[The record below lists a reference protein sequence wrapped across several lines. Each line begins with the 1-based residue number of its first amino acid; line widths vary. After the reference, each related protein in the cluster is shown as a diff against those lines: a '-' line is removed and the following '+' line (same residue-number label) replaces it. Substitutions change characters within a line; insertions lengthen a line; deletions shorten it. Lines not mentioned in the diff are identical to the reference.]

1 MPKDM
6 SSVRYSRLLKVIALM
21 KSKKKVTRAELE
33 AAGQYPVPEP
43 GQQNRMLQRDLQ
55 FMREELGAVIE
66 YDYKDEVYV
75 LKHEGSLLVNI
86 NASPSEI
93 EALRAGLK
101 IASHFLPHLKKDA
114 DSLWEKLSGYIPRR
128 LAEQGQALAESA
140 VVSIPVAPV
149 KPEVFRLLVDAKNT
163 RRAVRIRYVSPGK
176 EGRTW
181 TLSPYDFYFRVNAWY
196 MISFN
201 HKHKALSTHRMSRV
215 VRASFANDEYVP
227 PEEGGFREG
236 YSASAWYVSPGTEK
250 HKVVLRLRG
259 SLGESALSVKWHPSQ
274 EAVLQDDGSVIL
286 TAEVPHLE
294 EFARWILAGAPNAE
308 VLEPPALKY
317 IVRDLAMRFIDEA

>member
-6 SSVRYSRLLKVIALM
+6 SSVRYSRMLKVIALM

-33 AAGQYPVPEP
+33 AAGKYPLPEP

-55 FMREELGAVIE
+55 FMREELGAEIE
-66 YDYKDEVYV
+66 YDYKDNVYV

-93 EALRAGLK
+93 EALRAGLR
-101 IASHFLPHLKKDA
+101 IASHFLPHLADDA

-140 VVSIPVAPV
+140 VVAIPVARV
-149 KPEVFRLLVDAKNT
+149 NPEVFKLLVDAKNT
-163 RRAVRIRYVSPGK
+163 RRTVRIRYVSPGK

-181 TLSPYDFYFRVNAWY
+181 TLSPYDFYFRGSAWY

-201 HKHKALSTHRMSRV
+201 HKHKALSTHRMSRIL
-215 VRASFANDEYVP
+215 RASFANDEYVP
-227 PEEGGFREG
+227 PEDGGFNEG
-236 YSASAWYVSPGTEK
+236 YTASAWYVSPGTEK
-250 HKVVLRLRG
+250 HKVVLRLEG

-274 EAVLQDDGSVIL
+274 QTELQDDGSVLL
-286 TAEVPHLE
+286 TAEVPHLDE
-294 EFARWILAGAPNAE
+294 IARWVLAGAPNAK
-308 VLEPPALKY
+308 VIAPARLKY
-317 IVRDLAMRFIDEA
+317 LVRDLAFSLIDEE